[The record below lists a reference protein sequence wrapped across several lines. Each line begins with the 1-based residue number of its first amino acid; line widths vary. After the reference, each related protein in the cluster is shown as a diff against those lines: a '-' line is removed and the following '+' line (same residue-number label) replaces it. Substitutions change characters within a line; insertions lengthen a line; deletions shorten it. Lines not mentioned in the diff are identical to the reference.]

1 MSLDRI
7 NNDLGYE
14 PGNVRWATSRQQ
26 SNNRGDHME
35 RMPVNSQLS
44 DSDMVRWNLFLSSK
58 LLNDVKI
65 LAKKKGVS
73 AAEVVRIALE
83 KYLQAVE
90 AHEKRLAEAANVAG

>member
-1 MSLDRI
+1 
-7 NNDLGYE
+7 
-14 PGNVRWATSRQQ
+14 
-26 SNNRGDHME
+26 ME